1 MWDPFQRA
9 PARALAAA
17 VLTFLCLAAISCSDE
32 TGTSGGGRDTTGHS
46 QDRKQSTPPGEE
58 TTGSETTAEASL
70 SEATLGPAPDAPA
83 VLLRLE
89 GDPGTTF
96 SGICA
101 VGGKESILSGK
112 IPKRY
117 AFDPRG
123 QRLTCRIE
131 KQDAGGALKVIVIA
145 GDATRSVQQTNTRGS
160 VIKVSYKV
168 GRT

>member
-1 MWDPFQRA
+1 MVWDPNQRA
-9 PARALAAA
+9 PAKALAAA
-17 VLTFLCLAAISCSDE
+17 VLTFLYLLAISCSDE
-32 TGTSGGGRDTTGHS
+32 TSTSGGGRDTTGHS
-46 QDRKQSTPPGEE
+46 EDREESTPGEE
-58 TTGSETTAEASL
+58 TTRSETTGEASL
-70 SEATLGPAPDAPA
+70 PEAILGPAPDAPA
-83 VLLRLE
+83 VVLNLE

-123 QRLTCRIE
+123 QRLSCRIE

-145 GDATRSVQQTNTRGS
+145 GDTTRSVQQTNTRGS
-160 VIKVSYKV
+160 VIKVSYS
-168 GRT
+168 GG